1 MQTQTETRPN
11 LSDVPEE
18 PQKNVP
24 NVNEL
29 FGMFNDGRLS
39 SEDFIKE
46 KTLEKDEAI
55 KAELDKIVSAL
66 VGTGIVTKIILFGS
80 CARGENTTDSD
91 IDLCVL
97 TPLEEERCFD
107 IMVELRV
114 KLFRIREKKMA
125 LDLLAYNQ
133 DFFLAC
139 AEKPGFQR
147 DILKNGVVLYE

>member
-1 MQTQTETRPN
+1 MDET
-11 LSDVPEE
+11 
-18 PQKNVP
+18 
-24 NVNEL
+24 
-29 FGMFNDGRLS
+29 F
-39 SEDFIKE
+39 
-46 KTLEKDEAI
+46 
-55 KAELDKIVSAL
+55 KAELDKIVNTL
-66 VGTGIVTKIILFGS
+66 VDTGIVTKIILFGS
-80 CARGENTTDSD
+80 YARGEDTPDSD

-114 KLFRIREKKMA
+114 KLFRIREKKIA

-147 DILKNGVVLYE
+147 NILKKGVVLYE